1 MDCHFLLQGIFLTQ
15 ELNPG
20 LRIAD
25 RGFTVWA
32 LLATKQQHCSYKQ
45 QLTDLGCWYVV
56 HCFFYISEF
65 EWTPGVGDGQGG
77 LACCDS
83 WGCKESDT
91 TERLNWTEMNWYD
104 MKLII
109 LQIAFFTKQSVL
121 ACFLYW
127 CLENYFI
134 HFSCCMIFHVM
145 NKPFIYLGLFSLCCI
160 NWLLGYFH
168 FSSLMK
174 NMLIDASLCTCVGV
188 FLEQIQRNGITG
200 A

>member
-1 MDCHFLLQGIFLTQ
+1 MPGGRNLLILSRFKERFTWFTFDLEIAQSKLPS
-15 ELNPG
+15 LHHPG
-20 LRIAD
+20 N
-25 RGFTVWA
+25 
-32 LLATKQQHCSYKQ
+32 C
-45 QLTDLGCWYVV
+45 
-56 HCFFYISEF
+56 E
-65 EWTPGVGDGQGG
+65 GQGS
-77 LACCDS
+77 LSCRS
-83 WGCKESDT
+83 PWGRRESDT